1 MRELDP
7 RIHREPP
14 FRGASKASEPESR
27 TVRAGFRVC
36 AQGASRND
44 EVKPMDCR
52 VKPNNDDKKL
62 PATGCCDLTQPEM
75 GWRGSAPTIRMQ
87 SQGFTA
93 TGESFMASLDSVSI
107 AILLGAVLVMAG
119 ILSSLLALRFGA
131 PLLLVFLFIG
141 MFAGDSGPGQIRFD
155 DVRTT
160 YLVGSVALALILFD
174 GGLRTRF
181 QSIRTVLAPSMVL
194 ATAGVLLTALI
205 TAPIARYALDLN
217 WTEAL
222 LVGAVV
228 ASTDAAAVFLLVH
241 AQGLRLRPRVGATLE
256 VESGTNDPF
265 AVFLTLM
272 LVELISLGES
282 SVWHVAL
289 EFTREAVLGAIVGV
303 LGGRLVVLAL
313 NRVALPQGLH
323 APFVT
328 TAALVIFGA
337 AQIAHASGFLAVY
350 LAGIIIGNRPTRAH
364 NSVVAFLD
372 AATWLAQ
379 IVMFVLLGLLVSPQR
394 LVGSL
399 TPAVVVALVLMLVA
413 RPLAVLLC
421 LAPFRFSWREK
432 AFIAWVGLR
441 GAVAIFLA
449 SIPMLVGLSKAYLYF
464 DVAFVV
470 VIISLLLQGWTL
482 AFAARRLHVALPRS
496 DRGPRR
502 VELDLP
508 GQLEQQL
515 VGYSVRPK
523 SLYLRRGLIPS
534 WSKPTL
540 VIRDQKILSP
550 AEAEPVAAGDY
561 IYLLA
566 PPEKAEA
573 LDRFFVDM
581 APSAAPDPHLLGDF
595 TVSGEITL
603 GDLANI
609 YDVAI
614 DAEQS
619 QLTLA
624 DYFDV
629 HLDHAPKEGATLPL
643 DSIVLVAR
651 SLGGGR
657 VNVVGLRL
665 PEDGE
670 DAAPETRGASIK
682 RKLSRAWKSVA
693 GI

>member
-1 MRELDP
+1 MALATE
-7 RIHREPP
+7 
-14 FRGASKASEPESR
+14 RG
-27 TVRAGFRVC
+27 
-36 AQGASRND
+36 
-44 EVKPMDCR
+44 
-52 VKPNNDDKKL
+52 DDKD
-62 PATGCCDLTQPEM
+62 ANTGICSNL
-75 GWRGSAPTIRMQ
+75 RRL
-87 SQGFTA
+87 
-93 TGESFMASLDSVSI
+93 MASLDSVSLT
-107 AILLGAVLVMAG
+107 ILLGAVLVMAG

-131 PLLLVFLFIG
+131 PLLLVFLLIG
-141 MFAGDSGPGQIRFD
+141 MVAGDAGPGHLNFD

-181 QSIRTVLAPSMVL
+181 QSIRAVLAPSMVL
-194 ATAGVLLTALI
+194 ATIGVLLTALI
-205 TAPIARYALDLN
+205 TAPVARYALDLN
-217 WTEAL
+217 WIEAL

-256 VESGTNDPF
+256 AESGTNDPF

-272 LVELISLGES
+272 LVELISSGAG
-282 SVWHVAL
+282 SVGHIGF
-289 EFTREAVLGAIVGV
+289 EFLREAVLGAIIGIV
-303 LGGRLVVLAL
+303 GGRLVVLAL

-328 TAALVIFGA
+328 TAALVVFGA
-337 AQIAHASGFLAVY
+337 AQIGHASGFLAVY

-364 NSVVAFLD
+364 SSVVTFLD

-379 IVMFVLLGLLVSPQR
+379 IVMFVLLGLLVSPHR
-394 LVGSL
+394 LLSSAV
-399 TPAVVVALVLMLVA
+399 PAVIVALSLMLVA
-413 RPLAVLLC
+413 RPLAVFLC
-421 LAPFRFSWREK
+421 LAPFRFSWRERV
-432 AFIAWVGLR
+432 FIAWTGLR

-482 AFAARRLHVALPRS
+482 AAAARRLHVALPRS
-496 DRGPRR
+496 ERGPRR

-515 VGYSVRPK
+515 VGYPVRPK
-523 SLYLRRGLIPS
+523 SLFFRRGLIPS

-540 VIRDQKILSP
+540 VIRDQHILSP
-550 AEAEPVAAGDY
+550 AEADPITPGDY
-561 IYLLA
+561 LYLLA

-581 APSAAPDPHLLGDF
+581 QPSSAPDPHLLGDF
-595 TVSGEITL
+595 TVSGEVLL
-603 GDLANI
+603 GD
-609 YDVAI
+609 VAQAYGVNVE
-614 DAEQS
+614 AEHS
-619 QLTLA
+619 KLTLA
-624 DYFDV
+624 DYFDI

-643 DSIVLVAR
+643 GSIVLVAR
-651 SLGGGR
+651 NLSGGR

-665 PEDGE
+665 PEDEEEAGHLTWFE
-670 DAAPETRGASIK
+670 SFK
-682 RKLSRAWKSVA
+682 RKLADVWSSVA